1 VIGGAIRRIF
11 QGSGVSERHTGGVGD
26 QWRGHSGG
34 DEGKPVREVRP
45 VTHVPADLQGSA
57 ERTLSEALGAWVR
70 EGRTVRIAV
79 GETVWQ
85 GRPAGVSAELVQV
98 GPTLVVL
105 ARVTSI
111 RAGMS
116 GVHAAAARVEPP
128 ATLRELL
135 QSVADRAEQ
144 VEVGGPDIEPVQGRV
159 LAVMPGSHIEL
170 LADDGS
176 EWLLPLSSLGWLSI
190 GAGAAD

>member
-1 VIGGAIRRIF
+1 MTPFSPDPHGTAG
-11 QGSGVSERHTGGVGD
+11 
-26 QWRGHSGG
+26 
-34 DEGKPVREVRP
+34 
-45 VTHVPADLQGSA
+45 
-57 ERTLSEALGAWVR
+57 RTLSEALGAWVL

-116 GVHAAAARVEPP
+116 GVHAAIARVEPP
-128 ATLRELL
+128 PTLQDLL
-135 QSVADRAEQ
+135 QSLAERAEQ
-144 VEVGGPDIEPVQGRV
+144 VEVGGPEIEPVQGRI
-159 LAVMPGSHIEL
+159 LAVTPGSHIEVV
-170 LADDGS
+170 ADDGS
-176 EWLLPLSSLGWLSI
+176 EWLLPLSSLGWLSV
-190 GAGAAD
+190 GSVP

>member
-1 VIGGAIRRIF
+1 MTR
-11 QGSGVSERHTGGVGD
+11 
-26 QWRGHSGG
+26 
-34 DEGKPVREVRP
+34 
-45 VTHVPADLQGSA
+45 VPADLQGSA
-57 ERTLSEALGAWVR
+57 ERTLAEALGAWVR

-128 ATLRELL
+128 ATLQELL

-159 LAVMPGSHIEL
+159 LAVTPGSHIEL
-170 LADDGS
+170 VADDGS
-176 EWLLPLSSLGWLSI
+176 EWLLPLPSLGWLSI
-190 GAGAAD
+190 GAGPAD